1 MEGNPTFD
9 MLSSFAASWGM
20 AYFAV
25 IFLMVM
31 VYALWPAKRDLFD
44 HAARIP
50 LSED

>member
-1 MEGNPTFD
+1 MEGNSTFD

-25 IFLMVM
+25 IFLTVV
-31 VYALWPAKRDLFD
+31 VYALWPSKRDLFN
-44 HAARIP
+44 HAAHIP